1 MDFTQ
6 NTHNFYSN
14 GFKVIDTGGGNT
26 ANDYYVYWAFAET
39 PAFTSNNLRNS
50 SILGINSSMALTKVT
65 TSGLTDNSV
74 TSAKIEDG
82 TIVDGDDALVQI

>member
-1 MDFTQ
+1 MNINEGNQVDFTQ

-39 PAFTSNNLRNS
+39 PAFTSNNLP
-50 SILGINSSMALTKVT
+50 ATAVF
-65 TSGLTDNSV
+65 
-74 TSAKIEDG
+74 
-82 TIVDGDDALVQI
+82 